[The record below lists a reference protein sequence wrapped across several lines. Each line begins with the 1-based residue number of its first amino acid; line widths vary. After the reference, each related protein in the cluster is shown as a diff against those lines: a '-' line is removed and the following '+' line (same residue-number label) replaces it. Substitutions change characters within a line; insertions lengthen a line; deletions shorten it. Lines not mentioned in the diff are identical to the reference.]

1 MLSRAHDR
9 YLTVMVDENG
19 AARSTDVRARI
30 DETTNIEREKEAAL
44 FNCSSGGR
52 RLRIGRT
59 GIGNSKRPAINN
71 IRVAARLA
79 PQ

>member
-30 DETTNIEREKEAAL
+30 DGTTNIEREKEAAL
-44 FNCSSGGR
+44 FNCSSGGV
-52 RLRIGRT
+52 LDCNAAAGA
-59 GIGNSKRPAINN
+59 GIGHE
-71 IRVAARLA
+71 
-79 PQ
+79 